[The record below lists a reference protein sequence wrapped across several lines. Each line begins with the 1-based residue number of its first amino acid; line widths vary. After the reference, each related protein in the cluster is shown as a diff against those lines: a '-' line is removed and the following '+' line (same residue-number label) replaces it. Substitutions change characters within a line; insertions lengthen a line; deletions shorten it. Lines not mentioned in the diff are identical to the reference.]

1 MTTRSDAIANPLR
14 KLSSD
19 SQTSSKPAASSV
31 QVNKKG
37 EWNFRNLNKR
47 IYKCIRFKGDINV
60 LKDLKRSSDLHESRL
75 PNYF

>member
-1 MTTRSDAIANPLR
+1 MLFQLMKFLTFFLSRPVTTRSDAIANPLR

-37 EWNFRNLNKR
+37 EWSFRK
-47 IYKCIRFKGDINV
+47 F
-60 LKDLKRSSDLHESRL
+60 
-75 PNYF
+75 